1 MPDVLF
7 SVPLDDRDVQTW
19 RNPPGQD
26 LRLNSEKAT
35 LLGNRALGEVDEAAK
50 RLKIY
55 IEFKDFRTRF
65 PYVTAF
71 LTHQKRADQAVKSEA
86 EGGYAQAAYFTRS
99 QQMLDDARDA
109 FRAPGF
115 QYPAAD
121 KSANTGITPAMDEA
135 QATQHLMA
143 GNAGMCLATSHDD
156 LVSKALLHDA
166 LDNGDFFGAG
176 SGMLFIEELPTV
188 LQSEVDAY
196 LASPPGTDM
205 PPALKAKIQQLDQ
218 QLASKNPGANIGTK
232 NWAGILAKAKD
243 KGVKLF
249 GIDGGDADPGIPA
262 KSAGFAEPRVAKM
275 NKLAADVMRKA
286 IADNPG
292 LKFVASMGAAHA
304 NTHDGGIPGLAQV
317 FDLPVVR
324 TDGRKLIGVP
334 EDNTKRRMP
343 SKPEQAFIDRYI
355 AEVEK
360 DLAGVN
366 DQSIGALRG
375 EIARNANRLAQR
387 LAASGQ
393 LGPGTDIGKLL
404 ATRAVADQ
412 AAGLNE
418 LVKAWPVPPATAA
431 DPRKLAE
438 IAIKADAAPVAA
450 QIVRDN
456 AGLATA
462 KNAEGQT
469 VLHLAARMGR
479 GDCIGG
485 LVAQGCN
492 PRDPDAAGAQP
503 VHLAVKVRREADDPL
518 HTAQAETLGALVA
531 AGADKDAADANGKT
545 AAHHAALNGNRKV
558 LEELNRR
565 GADFSKR
572 DARGWTPRDVA
583 EGSTK
588 VAAEKFFYE
597 NNITPNPELVA
608 ATDANLSTIDALM
621 KATRCEKRADEAK
634 VRAAYE
640 KLYAIKELRP
650 VLELLA
656 LDAMKP
662 RDPDAGSGLRIMV
675 ADADNVGGLYAA
687 RDATPPGG
695 AYDDGAHVLMVSSN
709 VTGDF
714 AGTLVH
720 EMTHAAARIVYGKDT
735 LPYDNGSK
743 NAYEA
748 AAQEDVKN
756 TALLMPD
763 KSPLD
768 AAVMDRMSGRMS
780 GYAAKYAGTAQK
792 TLNQEFIVGVPQ
804 LIAQYGPEQVGRLSP
819 SMMAYFKGTF
829 TDACRAKRNGPAYA
843 AQRGKVDDTPLA
855 TLPVPPQQG
864 GAWLDSSPN
873 VATDGVALVRRNYS
887 ARNGTVPPGAIVH
900 SANQFKLDPAQQKAF
915 DEKMVRVEKLM
926 KATFAE
932 QGLPPKFSAD
942 SLRMLAMQLEP
953 AIRTTA
959 KAKDLDDLVAVRATN
974 WARDAKLN
982 FVAHCEA
989 TGDALADDAL
999 AEAIVIRAENL
1010 AWAEGAPTNG
1020 GEHAVEVDPK
1030 KHAELVKTLAQ
1041 QLARLDPAKKAN
1053 PSALID
1059 KLAKPLAGDK
1069 TKGFYRKGEKRI
1081 GKRDPDHVS
1090 VDVKAARRT
1099 WVAELAKL

>member
-7 SVPLDDRDVQTW
+7 SVPIDPRDLPLWQ
-19 RNPPGQD
+19 NPPDARITG
-26 LRLNSEKAT
+26 EKQS
-35 LLGNRALGEVDEAAK
+35 LLASPAVGRIDEAAK
-50 RLKIY
+50 RLDIY
-55 IEFKDFRTRF
+55 IEYKDFRTRF
-65 PYVTAF
+65 PMVTRIAAGA
-71 LTHQKRADQAVKSEA
+71 KRADDAVKPEGQ
-86 EGGYAQAAYFTRS
+86 GGYAQPAYFTRS
-99 QQMLDDARDA
+99 KQMLDDARDA

-135 QATQHLMA
+135 QATQHLMGA
-143 GNAGMCLATSHDD
+143 NPGMCLATSHDD

-166 LDNGDFFGAG
+166 LENDDFFGG
-176 SGMLFIEELPTV
+176 GPGMLFIEELPTV
-188 LQSEVDAY
+188 LQNEVDAY

-218 QLASKNPGANIGTK
+218 QLATKNPGANIGTK

-243 KGVKLF
+243 KGVKLY
-249 GIDGGDADPGIPA
+249 GIDGGDADTGISP
-262 KSAGFAEPRVAKM
+262 KSAGFSEPRVAKM

-324 TDGRKLIGVP
+324 TDGQKLIGVP

-355 AEVEK
+355 GEVEK

-438 IAIKADAAPVAA
+438 IAIKADAAPLAA

-469 VLHLAARMGR
+469 VLHFAARMGR
-479 GDCIGG
+479 ADCIGG

-518 HTAQAETLGALVA
+518 HAAQAETLGALVA

-621 KATRCEKRADEAK
+621 KATRCEKPADVAK

-792 TLNQEFIVGVPQ
+792 TLDQEFIVGVPQ

-843 AQRGKVDDTPLA
+843 TQRGKVDDTPLA

-873 VATDGVALVRRNYS
+873 VATDGVALVRRNYT
-887 ARNGTVPPGAIVH
+887 ARNGTVPPGTIVH
-900 SANQFKLDPAQQKAF
+900 SADQFKLDPAQQKAF
-915 DEKMVRVEKLM
+915 DDKMARVEKLM

-989 TGDALADDAL
+989 TGDPLPDVAL

-1041 QLARLDPAKKAN
+1041 QLARLDPSKKAN

>member
-7 SVPLDDRDVQTW
+7 SVPIDPRDLPMW
-19 RNPPGQD
+19 LNPPDARIAG
-26 LRLNSEKAT
+26 EKQA
-35 LLGNRALGEVDEAAK
+35 LLASPAVGRVDEAAK
-50 RLKIY
+50 RLDIY
-55 IEFKDFRTRF
+55 IEYKDFRTRF
-65 PYVTAF
+65 PTVTRIAAVS
-71 LTHQKRADQAVKSEA
+71 KRAEEAVKPEGQ
-86 EGGYAQAAYFTRS
+86 GGYAKPAYFARS
-99 QQMLDDARDA
+99 KQMLDDARDA

-121 KSANTGITPAMDEA
+121 KSANTGITPAMDQA
-135 QATQHLMA
+135 QATQHLMGA
-143 GNAGMCLATSHDD
+143 NPGICLATSHDD

-166 LDNGDFFGAG
+166 LENDDFFGG
-176 SGMLFIEELPTV
+176 GPGMLFIEELPAV
-188 LQSEVDAY
+188 LQNEVDAY

-218 QLASKNPGANIGTK
+218 QLATKNPGANIGTK

-243 KGVKLF
+243 KGVKLY
-249 GIDGGDADPGIPA
+249 GIDGGDADPGVPP

-275 NKLAADVMRKA
+275 NKLAADVMRQA
-286 IADNPG
+286 IAANPG
-292 LKFVASMGAAHA
+292 VKFVASMGAAHA

-317 FDLPVVR
+317 FDVPVVR
-324 TDGRKLIGVP
+324 TDGAKLTGVP

-343 SKPEQAFIDRYI
+343 SKPEQEFIDRYI
-355 AEVEK
+355 VQVEK
-360 DLAGVN
+360 DLSGVS
-366 DQSIGALRG
+366 DQSIAALRG
-375 EIARNANRLAQR
+375 EISRNATRLAQR

-393 LGPGTDIGKLL
+393 LGPGADIGRLL

-462 KNAEGQT
+462 KNADGQT

-479 GDCIGG
+479 ADCIGT
-485 LVAQGCN
+485 LVAQGCD
-492 PRDPDAAGAQP
+492 PRDPDNAGSRP
-503 VHLAVKVRREADDPL
+503 VHLAVKVRREPDDPL
-518 HTAQAETLGALVA
+518 HAAQAETLGALVT
-531 AGADKDAADANGKT
+531 AGADKDAVDATGKT

-565 GADFSKR
+565 GADFTKR

-621 KATRCEKRADEAK
+621 KATRCEKPADVAK

-662 RDPDAGSGLRIMV
+662 RDPDGGSGLRIMV
-675 ADADNVGGLYAA
+675 ADADNVGGLYAS

-743 NAYEA
+743 ATYEA

-819 SMMAYFKGTF
+819 AMMTYFKGTF
-829 TDACRAKRNGPAYA
+829 TDACRAKQRSPDYA
-843 AQRGKVDDTPLA
+843 TQRGKVDDRPLA
-855 TLPVPPQQG
+855 TLPVPPQDG
-864 GAWLDSSPN
+864 GAWLDASPN
-873 VATDGVALVRRNYS
+873 AATDGAALVRRNYT
-887 ARNGTVPPGAIVH
+887 ARNGTVPPGTIVH
-900 SANQFKLDPAQQKAF
+900 SADQFQLDPAQKKAL
-915 DEKMVRVEKLM
+915 DEKMARVEKLM

-942 SLRMLAMQLEP
+942 SLRMLAIQLEP

-959 KAKDLDDLVAVRATN
+959 KAKDLDDIVTARATT

-989 TGDALADDAL
+989 TGAPLPDRSL

-1010 AWAEGAPTNG
+1010 AWADGAPNDG

-1030 KHAELVKTLAQ
+1030 KHAELVATLTQ

-1053 PSALID
+1053 PGALID

-1069 TKGFYRKGEKRI
+1069 TKGFYKKGEKRI

-1090 VDVKAARRT
+1090 IDVKAARRT
-1099 WVAELAKL
+1099 WVSELAKL